1 MSFFKQFFNRHY
13 KAQKAERTVSNIESK
28 VTDLLA
34 EIDDPLMGTDLITAH
49 HVKEVSLTSG
59 KLVIAI
65 ELVYP
70 SEGVAA
76 TFKQRISEKMLALDE
91 VSECDVIL
99 SHQIAS
105 NQGQN
110 QLPSMSGVKNVIAI
124 ASGKGGVGKSTT
136 AVNLALAMAAEGAK
150 VGILDA
156 DIYGPSQG
164 MMLGVD
170 EGVRPSQH
178 DEKHF
183 NPIEAHGL
191 QSMSMSYLIEDN
203 TAMVWRGPMAAGA
216 LQQLLTQTRWH
227 DLDYL
232 FIDMPPGTGD
242 IQLTLSQKVPVAG
255 AVIVTTPQDIA
266 LLDAKKGIE
275 MFRKVDI
282 DVLGVIENM
291 STHICSNCG
300 HTEAIFG
307 DGGGEEIAALYDTEL
322 LGKLPLALSI
332 RQQVDSGS
340 PTVAADPEGEY
351 ALIYREVARK
361 LAARL
366 ATKNASHV
374 EVPSIVI
381 SDD

>member
-1 MSFFKQFFNRHY
+1 V
-13 KAQKAERTVSNIESK
+13 ERNVPITEASVA
-28 VTDLLA
+28 DLLSQLQ
-34 EIDDPLMGTDLITAH
+34 DPFMGCDFVSAH
-49 HVKEVSLTSG
+49 NLKEVSVNSG
-59 KLVIAI
+59 SVKVTL

-70 SEGVAA
+70 SAGVAEEF
-76 TFKQRISEKMLALDE
+76 TQLIRDKVLSLDGVE
-91 VSECDVIL
+91 QCDVVLTHHI
-99 SHQIAS
+99 SS

-110 QLPSMSGVKNVIAI
+110 QLAAMSGVKNVIAV

-136 AVNLALAMAAEGAK
+136 TVNLALAMAAEGAK

-170 EGVRPSQH
+170 EGVRPQPY

-183 NPIEAHGL
+183 SPIQAHGL
-191 QSMSMSYLIEDN
+191 QTMSMSYLVEDN

-282 DVLGVIENM
+282 PVLGVVENM

>member
-1 MSFFKQFFNRHY
+1 M
-13 KAQKAERTVSNIESK
+13 SNIESK

-76 TFKQRISEKMLALDE
+76 TFKQRISEKMLALGE

>member
-1 MSFFKQFFNRHY
+1 
-13 KAQKAERTVSNIESK
+13 VSNIETQINQ
-28 VTDLLA
+28 VLGQFQDEVVQTDLVSA
-34 EIDDPLMGTDLITAH
+34 GFVKAITTDNTAAK
-49 HVKEVSLTSG
+49 V
-59 KLVIAI
+59 
-65 ELVYP
+65 ELQLNYP
-70 SEGVAA
+70 SKGVAA
-76 TFKQRISEKMLALDE
+76 KLASDLKAKLLDITGLEQCEIS
-91 VSECDVIL
+91 I
-99 SHQIAS
+99 SHHIAAS
-105 NQGQN
+105 PGQN
-110 QLPSMSGVKNVIAI
+110 SIPGMNGVKNVIAV

-136 AVNLALAMAAEGAK
+136 TVNLALAMAAEGAK

-170 EGVRPSQH
+170 EGVRPQPY
-178 DEKHF
+178 DEKTF
-183 NPIEAHGL
+183 SPIEAHGL
-191 QSMSMSYLIEDN
+191 QSMSMSYLIEED

-282 DVLGVIENM
+282 SVLGVVENM
-291 STHICSNCG
+291 STHICSKCG
-300 HTEAIFG
+300 HAEAIFG
-307 DGGGEEIAALYDTEL
+307 DGGGAEIAELYDTEL
-322 LGKLPLALSI
+322 LGKLPLALTI
-332 RQQVDSGS
+332 RQQADSGA
-340 PTVAADPEGEY
+340 PTVAADPEGDH
-351 ALIYREVARK
+351 AQIYRSVART

-366 ATKNASHV
+366 AQSNQAKDIR
-374 EVPSIVI
+374 VPSII
-381 SDD
+381 IEDD